1 MRELLSRV
9 AVIAALSAAG
19 EALLPEGRFHGV
31 SRLLCG
37 LYVIFLTAHAL
48 LGIPDTDLS
57 QASWEYSPTEMS
69 AGAAQKEQ
77 AAKVLVEEERLLS
90 EYLKSHYG
98 VSAGVRVD
106 GEGRVTG
113 IVTSGEVDAAT
124 RAAIAADMGVGEEN
138 ISCGK

>member
-1 MRELLSRV
+1 
-9 AVIAALSAAG
+9 
-19 EALLPEGRFHGV
+19 
-31 SRLLCG
+31 
-37 LYVIFLTAHAL
+37 
-48 LGIPDTDLS
+48 
-57 QASWEYSPTEMS
+57 MS